1 MKLPIVEAGEEHID
15 GIGRLEEICFCA
27 SWIRGMIARQMKDK
41 NQVFL
46 CAMDGDR
53 VAGYAGFSYVLDEG
67 YVGNVAVDPCWQ
79 RQGVGGDL
87 VDAMIRKA
95 RQLGLAFL
103 TLEVRRGNAPARALY
118 ESRGFREVGV
128 RKNYYEK
135 PVEDAILMTVWLR
148 EKSGDESAF

>member
-27 SWIRGMIARQMKDK
+27 SWIRGMIARQVKDK

-103 TLEVRRGNAPARALY
+103 TWRCAGGTLPPGPCMKAGDSGRWACGKITMKNRWKMLY
-118 ESRGFREVGV
+118 
-128 RKNYYEK
+128 
-135 PVEDAILMTVWLR
+135 
-148 EKSGDESAF
+148 